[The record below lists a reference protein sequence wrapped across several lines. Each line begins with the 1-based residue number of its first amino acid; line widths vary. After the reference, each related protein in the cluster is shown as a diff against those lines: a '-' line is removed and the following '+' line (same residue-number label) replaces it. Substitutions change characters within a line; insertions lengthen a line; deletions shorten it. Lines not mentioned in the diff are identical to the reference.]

1 MTGNTTSDLITA
13 KQGQGL
19 ARKLAIPLALLCLAL
34 SCATA
39 AAAPRLS
46 LTNEDA
52 RVMAT
57 MFRAYF
63 ARYSERPNNDPA
75 VQQLNREFGASPRRG
90 SGETFGDPVKT
101 YHALAKGLG
110 IMAMGS
116 WDEQRELAALIDMR
130 LPAKLAEPGQLLQ
143 VRIGPLYERS
153 APPSGE
159 YLVRVGLEGPTGQAI
174 GKGVELPYRAL
185 EDKDVALKIPDSAG
199 DGLYRVTYALE
210 VVEGEKKIPLI
221 SVKRDLFIL
230 SNLDQRLERL
240 AKQQEQFGKAAR
252 KSPRHHL
259 AATTIDW
266 IIPKY
271 RSASEA
277 RYAGP
282 PTLILS
288 FRRGRTAPEPLNYVS
303 DLALAE
309 ELAAALQAGQD
320 PFQER
325 AGDMHLA
332 YLSPSTKDLLPLRLY
347 VPSRFD
353 RAKTYPLVVGLHG
366 ASSNENSFMDFY
378 PGLFKKYAEERGYI
392 ALAPIGPGP
401 FGGYW
406 DVGGQ
411 EVMDALDLVQKIYPI
426 NRKRIYL
433 TGHSMGG
440 GGTMFLGFNHAK
452 RFAALAPVAGFFGQ
466 NAQLA
471 KAKQMPL
478 LIAQAQQDRVV
489 TVNNAR
495 ELHRAAQALK
505 MPNVKYIE
513 LEGVGHIQI
522 MASVMKDVF
531 DWFDI
536 HSKN

>member
-1 MTGNTTSDLITA
+1 M
-13 KQGQGL
+13 
-19 ARKLAIPLALLCLAL
+19 
-34 SCATA
+34 
-39 AAAPRLS
+39 AAPRIS

-52 RVMAT
+52 RVMTT

-63 ARYSERPNNDPA
+63 ARYSQKPNRDPA
-75 VQQLNREFGASPRRG
+75 IQTLGREFGASPKGVR
-90 SGETFGDPVKT
+90 ETFGDPVKT
-101 YHALAKGLG
+101 YQALAKGLG

-116 WDEQRELAALIDMR
+116 WDEQREMAALVDMR
-130 LPAKLAEPGQLLQ
+130 LPAKLAEPGETLQ

-153 APPSGE
+153 GPIEGE
-159 YLVRVGLEGPTGQAI
+159 YVIRVGLEGPNATAI
-174 GKGVELPYRAL
+174 AEAVELPYRAL
-185 EDKDVALKIPDSAG
+185 EDKDVALQIPDAVG

-210 VVEGEKKIPLI
+210 AVEGEKKIPLI

-230 SNLDQRLERL
+230 NDLDQRLDRL
-240 AKQQEQFGKAAR
+240 AQGQARFTKAAR
-252 KSPRHHL
+252 KSPRHRL
-259 AATTIDW
+259 AATTVDW
-266 IIPKY
+266 LIPKY
-271 RSASEA
+271 KSASQA

-282 PTLILS
+282 PALILS
-288 FRRGRTAPEPLNYVS
+288 FRRGRTVPEPLNYVT

-309 ELAAALQAGQD
+309 ELAAALKTAQD
-320 PFQER
+320 PFHER

-332 YLSPSTKDLLPLRLY
+332 YLSPSTKELLPLRLY

-353 RAKTYPLVVGLHG
+353 PAKSYPLVVGLHG

-378 PGLFKKYAEERGYI
+378 LGLFKKYAEERGYI

-411 EVMDALDLVQKIYPI
+411 EVMDVIDLVQKIYPI

-478 LIAQAQQDRVV
+478 LIAQGQQDRIVSV
-489 TVNNAR
+489 DSAR
-495 ELHRAAQALK
+495 QLHRAALALK

-536 HSKN
+536 HSKK